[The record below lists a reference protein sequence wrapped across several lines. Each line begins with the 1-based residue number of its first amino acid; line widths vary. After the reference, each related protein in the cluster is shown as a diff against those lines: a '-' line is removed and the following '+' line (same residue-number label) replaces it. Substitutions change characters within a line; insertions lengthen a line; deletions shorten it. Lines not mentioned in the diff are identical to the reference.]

1 MENFPPNPKKCL
13 FQAISILFRCLW
25 HLIGQNYATFCALH
39 KSLDEGKK
47 TTMIGL
53 HQSPLT
59 CGGWSKSRITEA
71 PGHMWVQLK
80 RRKVMQQAC
89 KQQRFLNQL
98 NFLPEA
104 KESVKTTYKGWE
116 ENT

>member
-1 MENFPPNPKKCL
+1 
-13 FQAISILFRCLW
+13 
-25 HLIGQNYATFCALH
+25 
-39 KSLDEGKK
+39 
-47 TTMIGL
+47 MIRL

-89 KQQRFLNQL
+89 KQQRVLNQL

-104 KESVKTTYKGWE
+104 IEIC
-116 ENT
+116 ENHIQRLRGNT